1 MTFNLIVF
9 IVYVALLV
17 LMSIVAFAVFGKDKK
32 IAVKQNGQMRI
43 KEKTLLTLTVLN
55 GAVGA
60 FIGRKVHHHKTDKV
74 YFSITIYLSILC
86 QALVAVVLALLAFEV
101 F

>member
-1 MTFNLIVF
+1 MFNLIVF

-17 LMSIVAFAVFGKDKK
+17 IMSLATFVVFGKDKK

-43 KEKTLLTLTVLN
+43 KEKTLLGMTVLN
-55 GAVGA
+55 GAFGA

-74 YFSITIYLSILC
+74 YFSITIYLSMLC
-86 QALVAVVLALLAFEV
+86 QVLVAVVLALLAFDI